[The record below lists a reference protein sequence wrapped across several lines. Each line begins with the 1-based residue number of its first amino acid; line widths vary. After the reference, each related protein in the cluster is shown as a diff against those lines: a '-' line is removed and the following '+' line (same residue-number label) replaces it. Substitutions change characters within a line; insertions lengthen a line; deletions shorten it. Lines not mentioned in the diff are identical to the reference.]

1 MGLVL
6 VLLAI
11 YWVFSLELWLT
22 SPIVSSGPYTIFETR
37 SFSGPMK
44 EFFRTCSYYLTN
56 HASFFLEY
64 WCGKGENN
72 ACTFFS
78 FFNLIFYIHYSNIAK
93 SPSSL
98 QLITVFLVQ
107 LGLLMALPL
116 ILHNVQKSMER
127 SGSPESSERYYSMNL
142 QLVCDDNGRITYYIA
157 GRIR

>member
-1 MGLVL
+1 
-6 VLLAI
+6 
-11 YWVFSLELWLT
+11 
-22 SPIVSSGPYTIFETR
+22 
-37 SFSGPMK
+37 
-44 EFFRTCSYYLTN
+44 
-56 HASFFLEY
+56 
-64 WCGKGENN
+64 
-72 ACTFFS
+72 
-78 FFNLIFYIHYSNIAK
+78 
-93 SPSSL
+93 L